1 MKTRYP
7 IGCAILFTFFFNWVY
22 GQESWKID
30 STQVVF
36 HISNAGFDVEGSIA
50 GITGNIKFSKN
61 KLGKSSFTATAKS
74 ETIQTGIKLR
84 DKHLKKPDY
93 FNVESYPAIKIK
105 SKQINKL
112 KDGFES
118 ISTITVK
125 GQTKDIVIT
134 FTFKQ
139 IDNKATTVTI
149 LKTCLQ
155 SIRKKHI
162 LLLLLFTGLV
172 AGGIIVR
179 RIRENKIFPIHQAAD
194 VFLSHGAPH
203 FEHLIKPLHLSDAQR
218 GSDLTEAIVET

>member
-139 IDNKATTVTI
+139 IDNKAEFNG
-149 LKTCLQ
+149 
-155 SIRKKHI
+155 S
-162 LLLLLFTGLV
+162 FTLNRLDFGL
-172 AGGIIVR
+172 G
-179 RIRENKIFPIHQAAD
+179 EK
-194 VFLSHGAPH
+194 S
-203 FEHLIKPLHLSDAQR
+203 LILSDTVKIDIWIGA
-218 GSDLTEAIVET
+218 SLVTN